1 MRSTLGRL
9 GEIRVPGLVEGLH
22 PPAPFLSLAESVKL
36 LVASL
41 KQHKG
46 STTLLTGAGVSVDS
60 GIRAYRG
67 KDGTYTI
74 RKHRPIFYGEFIND
88 EKMRRRYWARSY
100 LGYPP
105 VRKAESNP
113 THYAMAAL
121 QKMGYVSSIITQN
134 VDGLHHRAYDDNL
147 SAYLSPPSIQ
157 QPASTAAAT
166 TAPLP
171 TLDPPIL
178 ELHGTL
184 RHAHC
189 LSCHAPTGRDAFQD
203 RLSALNPAWHE
214 FQQQVELGK
223 REEKLNPDGDI
234 ELGPGV
240 RYEEFKVPACD
251 HCGGPMKPRV
261 IFFGESLEPLTR
273 RHSEHLIH
281 HSSQLVCA
289 GTSLAT
295 FSAYRLVRQ
304 LKIDQRGTVGLVN
317 VGESRADPIVD
328 WRIGWEGGVGDV
340 FPLAVRELLQDE
352 TRPQVRE
359 QVEKMLTLGK
369 VKRVSQGPAT
379 A

>member
-1 MRSTLGRL
+1 MRPNLSKL

-22 PPAPFLSLAESVKL
+22 PPAPFLSLKDSVRL
-36 LVASL
+36 LVDFLRSGQG
-41 KQHKG
+41 K
-46 STTLLTGAGVSVDS
+46 TTLLTGAGVSVDS

-88 EKMRRRYWARSY
+88 EHMRRRYWARSY

-105 VRKAESNP
+105 VRIAESNP

-134 VDGLHHRAYDDNL
+134 VDGLHHRAFDDDL
-147 SAYLSPPSIQ
+147 KAYLSPPSVK
-157 QPASTAAAT
+157 PPDTP

-171 TLDPPIL
+171 VLDPPIL

-203 RLSALNPAWHE
+203 RLSELNPAWHE
-214 FQQQVELGK
+214 FQRDVAAGK

-240 RYEEFKVPACD
+240 RYEDFKVPACD

-273 RHSEHLIH
+273 RHSEHLVRT
-281 HSSQLVCA
+281 SSQLLCA

-304 LKIDQRGTVGLVN
+304 VKEQGGAVGLVN

-328 WRIGWEGGVGDV
+328 WRIGWEGGAGDV
-340 FPLAVRELLQDE
+340 FPLAVKEL
-352 TRPQVRE
+352 VRE
-359 QVEKMLTLGK
+359 EKRKEVRDEVEAMMRQGK
-369 VKRVSQGPAT
+369 IKKVSPGPA
-379 A
+379 AS